1 MSALALRGA
10 CPCAACQGAA
20 VASPGTTVGQVRAVG
35 GYAVALAFLPDGHST
50 GIYTYGLLRVLG
62 SAAP

>member
-1 MSALALRGA
+1 M
-10 CPCAACQGAA
+10 
-20 VASPGTTVGQVRAVG
+20 ASPGTTVGQVRAVG